1 MKLAVFY
8 QESVILMTYLVTGAT
23 GHLGREV
30 IQDLIAQVGAD
41 QVVAGVH
48 TPAKAK
54 FLQEK
59 GVSLAAIDYLDV
71 AKMTAALQKVDVLVY
86 IPSKTYDLLQRV
98 TELENVLTAM
108 KNAAVSQIVFVS
120 FYADQENNP
129 FVMSPYYGYAPRRLA
144 AAGLQFAVLKNAL
157 YADPLIP
164 YLPELI
170 QRHALIY
177 PVGDQALAF
186 ITQQDSALAIA
197 TVAAQAN
204 LRDHGQIYTL
214 TQQQAWQMP
223 ALGRLMTKVTG
234 QQIGY
239 QPVSVAEFG
248 QIYAAEGDGQELASM
263 YQAGALG
270 LLDQVTTD
278 FEKITGQAPET
289 MADFLTKK
297 VHTTTTK

>member
-1 MKLAVFY
+1 MK
-8 QESVILMTYLVTGAT
+8 YLVTGAT

-30 IQDLIAQVGAD
+30 VHDLITQVGAD

-54 FLQEK
+54 FLQEQ
-59 GVSLAAIDYLDV
+59 GVDLATIDYLNV
-71 AKMTAALQKVDVLVY
+71 ATMTAALQDIDVLVY
-86 IPSKTYDLLQRV
+86 IPSKTYDLVQRV
-98 TELENVLTAM
+98 TELENTLLAM
-108 KNAAVSQIVFVS
+108 NKAQVSQIVFVS

-144 AAGLQFAVLKNAL
+144 ASGLQFAVLKNAL
-157 YADPLIP
+157 YADPLVP

-170 QRHALIY
+170 QRQALIY
-177 PVGDQALAF
+177 PVGDQAMSF

-197 TVAAQAN
+197 TVAAHRS
-204 LRDHGQIYTL
+204 LRNHGQIYTL
-214 TQQQAWQMP
+214 TQRQAWQMP
-223 ALGRLMTKVTG
+223 ALGQLMSQVTG

-263 YQAGALG
+263 YQAGAMG

-278 FEKITGQAPET
+278 FEKITGQAPES
-289 MADFLTKK
+289 MADFLVKGVQAAVNK
-297 VHTTTTK
+297 

>member
-1 MKLAVFY
+1 MK
-8 QESVILMTYLVTGAT
+8 YLVTGAT

-30 IQDLIAQVGAD
+30 VHDLIAQVGAD

-54 FLQEK
+54 FLQEQ
-59 GVSLAAIDYLDV
+59 GVDLATIDYLNV
-71 AKMTAALQKVDVLVY
+71 ATMTAALQDIDVLVY
-86 IPSKTYDLLQRV
+86 IPSKTYDLVQRV
-98 TELENVLTAM
+98 TELENTLLAM
-108 KNAAVSQIVFVS
+108 NKAQVSQIVFVS

-144 AAGLQFAVLKNAL
+144 ASGLQFAVLKNAL
-157 YADPLIP
+157 YADPLVP

-170 QRHALIY
+170 QRQALIY
-177 PVGDQALAF
+177 PVGDQAMSF

-197 TVAAQAN
+197 TVAAHRS
-204 LRDHGQIYTL
+204 LRNHGQIYTL

-223 ALGRLMTKVTG
+223 ALGQLMSQVTG

-263 YQAGALG
+263 YQAGAMG

-278 FEKITGQAPET
+278 FEKITGQAPES
-289 MADFLTKK
+289 MADFLAKGVQAAVNK
-297 VHTTTTK
+297 

>member
-1 MKLAVFY
+1 MK
-8 QESVILMTYLVTGAT
+8 YLVTGAT
-23 GHLGREV
+23 GHLGRDV
-30 IQDLIAQVGAD
+30 VRDLIAQVGAA

-48 TPAKAK
+48 TPAKAE
-54 FLQEK
+54 FLRKQ
-59 GVSLAAIDYLDV
+59 GVELAAIDYLNV
-71 AKMTAALQKVDVLVY
+71 ATMTTALQGVDVLVY
-86 IPSKTYDLLQRV
+86 IPSKTYDIVQRV
-98 TELENVLTAM
+98 TELENTLTAM
-108 KNAAVSQIVFVS
+108 KKAQVSQIVFVS

-144 AAGLQFAVLKNAL
+144 ASGLQFAVLKNAL
-157 YADPLIP
+157 YADPLVP

-177 PVGDQALAF
+177 PVGDQAMSF

-197 TVAAQAN
+197 TVAAHQS
-204 LRDHGQIYTL
+204 LRDQGQVYTL

-223 ALGRLMTKVTG
+223 ALGQLMSKVTG

-239 QPVSVAEFG
+239 QPVSVTEFG

-263 YQAGALG
+263 YQAGAMG

-278 FEKITGQAPET
+278 FEQITGQAPES
-289 MADFLTKK
+289 MADFLTKS
-297 VHTTTTK
+297 VHNATTK